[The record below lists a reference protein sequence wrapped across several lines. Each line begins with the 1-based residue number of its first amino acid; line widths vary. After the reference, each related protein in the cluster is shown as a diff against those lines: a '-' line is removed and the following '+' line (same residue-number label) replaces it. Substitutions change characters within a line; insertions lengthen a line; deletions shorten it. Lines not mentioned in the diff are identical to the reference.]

1 VGYREGRDQ
10 VNANY
15 LEYGQF
21 QSSRSVNCEKI
32 IGVQGE
38 EIEIYEFP
46 DAEEHPIILRTKCY
60 ESTNSMNPQPSRHVI
75 KIAQFMVAARESIKQ

>member
-21 QSSRSVNCEKI
+21 QSSRSVNCEKS

-38 EIEIYEFP
+38 EIENYEFP
-46 DAEEHPIILRTKCY
+46 DAEEHPIILR
-60 ESTNSMNPQPSRHVI
+60 
-75 KIAQFMVAARESIKQ
+75 KQSAMSPRIPWIYNQDGV